1 MVRDAEG
8 GRNKVCHSQ
17 ALTAN
22 QSWRRLVVFRC
33 CFWLLEPEMVRD
45 PQNGKSS
52 RASRGCP
59 SSPWPVAAHWNGV
72 GKSRVDRSRTTT
84 AAHPPATTESLQL
97 TEAALEALPLG
108 LGPQHT
114 TRCSPTACRQRS
126 GLTPSTSTP
135 ADRSSL
141 GATTHSSSCAAPSS
155 TDCRTTWSPTAGQQQ
170 MANAAEAIPIPSLQ
184 CRCPLCAL
192 QSEPIPESHLAG

>member
-1 MVRDAEG
+1 MVRAAKG
-8 GRNKVCHSQ
+8 PNKICHSQ
-17 ALTAN
+17 APTAN

-33 CFWLLEPEMVRD
+33 CFRLLEPEMVRD

-52 RASRGCP
+52 RALRGCP
-59 SSPWPVAAHWNGV
+59 SSPWPVAAHRNGA
-72 GKSRVDRSRTTT
+72 GKSRVDRSRATT
-84 AAHPPATTESLQL
+84 AAHPPATTESLQI
-97 TEAALEALPLG
+97 TDGALEALPLG

-141 GATTHSSSCAAPSS
+141 GATTNSCSSAAPSS
-155 TDCRTTWSPTAGQQQ
+155 TDCRTIGSTTAGQQQ
-170 MANAAEAIPIPSLQ
+170 MADAAEAIPIPSLQ
-184 CRCPLCAL
+184 CRCSLCAL
-192 QSEPIPESHLAG
+192 QSEPIPEGHLAG